1 MASFT
6 LDDTTLGTLGGS
18 QYKTVPF
25 DFRGTGREFKIKL
38 SQAVTGEDMEPHW
51 LEIHFTVGGTSK
63 EDL

>member
-1 MASFT
+1 MANFT
-6 LDDTTLGTLGGS
+6 LNSSTLGTLGGS

-25 DFRGTGREFKIKL
+25 DLGGAGREFKL
-38 SQAVTGEDMEPHW
+38 TMSQGTTSGDFEPHW